1 MKLELD
7 LNQLLGME
15 YDEETG
21 EAVGQR
27 DLRSEVVQMAA
38 TVLIKEMR
46 VDAAKEI
53 REKVSAVVL
62 DEIRG
67 IVSEV
72 MAQPIQ
78 QRTSWG
84 EKKGE
89 PMSILEMI
97 RTELEDFLSGTTE
110 SRDRYGNQKPANLR
124 QLVEQATREVISKDM
139 REAVNEAKAGV
150 TKEVTQ
156 RALKAAVEALTVGIK
171 P

>member
-15 YDEETG
+15 YDEEG
-21 EAVGQR
+21 EAVGRR
-27 DLRSEVVQMAA
+27 DLRGEVVQMAA
-38 TVLIKEMR
+38 NVLIKEVR
-46 VDAAKEI
+46 VDAAQEI
-53 REKVSAVVL
+53 REKVNTVVM

-67 IVSEV
+67 IVREV
-72 MAQPIQ
+72 MSKPIQ

-89 PMSILEMI
+89 PMSILEMV
-97 RTELEDFLSGTTE
+97 RTELEEFLSGTTE

-124 QLVEQATREVISKDM
+124 QLIEQATREVISKDM
-139 REAVNEAKAGV
+139 REAVDEAKKGV

-156 RALKAAVEALTVGIK
+156 RALKAAVATLTQSLT
-171 P
+171 

>member
-15 YDEETG
+15 YDDEG

-27 DLRSEVVQMAA
+27 DLRREVVQMAA
-38 TVLIKEMR
+38 GALVTEIRSEVT
-46 VDAAKEI
+46 KEI
-53 REKVSAVVL
+53 REKVSTVVL

-89 PMSILEMI
+89 PMSILEMV
-97 RTELEDFLSGTTE
+97 RTELEAFLNGTTE

-124 QLVEQATREVISKDM
+124 QLIEQATREVISKDM
-139 REAVNEAKAGV
+139 REAVEEAKKGV
-150 TKEVTQ
+150 TKEVMQ
-156 RALKAAVEALTVGIK
+156 RALTAAVATLTQSLK
-171 P
+171 

>member
-15 YDEETG
+15 YDEEG
-21 EAVGQR
+21 EAVGRR
-27 DLRSEVVQMAA
+27 DLRGEVVQMAA
-38 TVLIKEMR
+38 NVLIKEMR

-53 REKVSAVVL
+53 RETVSTVVL
-62 DEIRG
+62 DEIRD
-67 IVSEV
+67 IVREV

-78 QRTSWG
+78 QRTPWG
-84 EKKGE
+84 EKQGV
-89 PMSILEMI
+89 PMSVLEMV
-97 RTELEDFLSGTTE
+97 RTNLEGFLSGTTE
-110 SRDRYGNQKPANLR
+110 GRDRYGNEKPANLR

-156 RALKAAVEALTVGIK
+156 RALKAAVETLTVGIK

>member
-15 YDEETG
+15 YDEEG

-27 DLRSEVVQMAA
+27 DLRGEVVQMAA
-38 TVLIKEMR
+38 NVLIKEMR

-53 REKVSAVVL
+53 REKISTVVM

-67 IVSEV
+67 IVREV
-72 MAQPIQ
+72 MAKPIQ
-78 QRTSWG
+78 KRTAWG
-84 EKKGE
+84 EKDGQ
-89 PMSILEMI
+89 PMSILEMV
-97 RTELEDFLSGTTE
+97 RTNLEAFLSGTTE
-110 SRDRYGNQKPANLR
+110 GRDRYGNEKPANLR

-156 RALKAAVEALTVGIK
+156 RALKAAVETLTVGIK

>member
-7 LNQLLGME
+7 LNQLLGIE
-15 YDEETG
+15 YDEEG

-27 DLRSEVVQMAA
+27 DLRGEVVQQAA
-38 TVLIKEMR
+38 AALIKEVR
-46 VDAAKEI
+46 DEAKKET
-53 REKVSAVVL
+53 REKVGEAVL

-78 QRTSWG
+78 QRTPWG

-89 PMSILEMI
+89 PLSILEMVRI
-97 RTELEDFLSGTTE
+97 ELEAFLSGTTE

-124 QLVEQATREVISKDM
+124 QLIEQATREVISKDM

-156 RALKAAVEALTVGIK
+156 RALKAAVETLTVGVK
-171 P
+171 

>member
-15 YDEETG
+15 YDQDG
-21 EAVGQR
+21 EAIGQR
-27 DLRSEVVQMAA
+27 DLRGEVVQMAA
-38 TVLIKEMR
+38 NVLIKEMR
-46 VDAAKEI
+46 AEATKEI
-53 REKVSAVVL
+53 REKIGEVVL

-67 IVSEV
+67 IVREV
-72 MAQPIQ
+72 MAKPIQ
-78 QRTSWG
+78 KRTSWG
-84 EKKGE
+84 ETQGE
-89 PMSILEMI
+89 PMSILEMV
-97 RTELEDFLSGTTE
+97 RTELEKFLDGTTAN
-110 SRDRYGNQKPANLR
+110 RDRYGNEKPANLR

-156 RALKAAVEALTVGIK
+156 RALKAAVETLTAGIK